1 MTALNLTALTALMQR
16 RGGGK
21 IRIECV
27 CILPPNNFFKFSQIF
42 EVTMTTK
49 ELVIEIIR
57 KGMSQKRIAEYV
69 GGSQGAVSLWLSGK
83 REAGG
88 VYYAKLLKLNGEI

>member
-1 MTALNLTALTALMQR
+1 
-16 RGGGK
+16 
-21 IRIECV
+21 
-27 CILPPNNFFKFSQIF
+27 
-42 EVTMTTK
+42 MTTR

-69 GGSQGAVSLWLSGK
+69 GGSQGAVSLWLNGK

-88 VYYAKLLKLNGEI
+88 VYYAKLLKLNGEV